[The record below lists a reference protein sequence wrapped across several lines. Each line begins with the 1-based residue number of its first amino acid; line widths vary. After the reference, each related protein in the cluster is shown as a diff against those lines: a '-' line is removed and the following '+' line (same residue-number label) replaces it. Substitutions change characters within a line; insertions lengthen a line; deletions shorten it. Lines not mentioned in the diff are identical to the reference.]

1 MIHSYSLSTFLS
13 LYLRTSHS
21 VFVKLSRRSGAKLLG
36 LRLGAIH
43 KSATAEGGL
52 LTFHDFKLHKVLC
65 FSSG

>member
-36 LRLGAIH
+36 LRLGA